1 MIKMSTVNSMSGMTK
16 NTNGSMYSMKK
27 TNSMYAVNKSAS
39 SHQMIQ
45 KGNACWPPH
54 QQSIRKSFSTNSVIE
69 TKRGFK
75 PSDVRDPNKREF
87 LTNLTQ
93 KIWKLGPV
101 R

>member
-1 MIKMSTVNSMSGMTK
+1 MTK
-16 NTNGSMYSMKK
+16 STSTAMYSMKK
-27 TNSMYAVNKSAS
+27 NNSAFAVNKSAS
-39 SHQMIQ
+39 SHHVLQ
-45 KGNACWPPH
+45 NSNRFWPPH
-54 QQSIRKSFSTNSVIE
+54 GKSIRKSFSTNSVIE

-75 PSDVRDPNKREF
+75 PSDVKDPNKKEF